1 MWPSLLLMGVPR
13 RPALSQPAPAY
24 VPDLSV
30 RCAWNTVQASARVDK
45 GSLNYG
51 VHTTQT
57 RFGCADPS
65 STEEKSG
72 APNNPCPS
80 GKACPWPLGAPR
92 TRTAGV
98 ALRRRRRTLN
108 ARGARARPSQKVVPL
123 ASGADRQADRA
134 QTSSGANSARRSPS
148 RSRTRRSRTSRTGM
162 VRHAN
167 VQAPS
172 ARPGESRPVEAGVPE
187 AATASN
193 LDDLDDE
200 ALMAADFEEDE
211 ADNSGTD
218 VGEQEDEQLAQAL
231 PGSPRRR
238 KPSSRRRCRSPRTW
252 RSARRESE
260 PHAQR
265 AQGRRLT
272 MRRGERRPSAR
283 RRPRRQTLQQ
293 PSAPR
298 LLCRQPRRSGGRSSS
313 TLYLPTTT

>member
-1 MWPSLLLMGVPR
+1 MR
-13 RPALSQPAPAY
+13 A
-24 VPDLSV
+24 
-30 RCAWNTVQASARVDK
+30 QA
-45 GSLNYG
+45 
-51 VHTTQT
+51 
-57 RFGCADPS
+57 
-65 STEEKSG
+65 EKR
-72 APNNPCPS
+72 AH
-80 GKACPWPLGAPR
+80 AWPLGAPR

-200 ALMAADFEEDE
+200 ALMAADFEEGQGHE

-252 RSARRESE
+252 RSARRGSE

-283 RRPRRQTLQQ
+283 RRPRRQTLQL
-293 PSAPR
+293 PNAPR
-298 LLCRQPRRSGGRSSS
+298 LLCRHPRRSGGRSST
-313 TLYLPTTT
+313 TLYHPTKM

>member
-1 MWPSLLLMGVPR
+1 MASRGTANADRRRGSTEKKKDAERERRARKAVAEGRTPGQRGRPPGGSSADLERSRQREEEPEPEQVSPEQNFENWYGASRERPGAQRPPR
-13 RPALSQPAPAY
+13 RGLPRGGRHGW
-24 VPDLSV
+24 SV
-30 RCAWNTVQASARVDK
+30 DTAFAASAVLAERGGGDFA
-45 GSLNYG
+45 SEL
-51 VHTTQT
+51 
-57 RFGCADPS
+57 
-65 STEEKSG
+65 
-72 APNNPCPS
+72 
-80 GKACPWPLGAPR
+80 
-92 TRTAGV
+92 
-98 ALRRRRRTLN
+98 ALAL
-108 ARGARARPSQKVVPL
+108 QI
-123 ASGADRQADRA
+123 
-134 QTSSGANSARRSPS
+134 SA
-148 RSRTRRSRTSRTGM
+148 
-162 VRHAN
+162 A
-167 VQAPS
+167 
-172 ARPGESRPVEAGVPE
+172 EAGVP
-187 AATASN
+187 AAAAASN

-200 ALMAADFEEDE
+200 ALMAADFEEGQGHE

-252 RSARRESE
+252 RSARRGSE